1 MTTEGENSTP
11 NKSPREKSPRQ
22 QLQEQHEER
31 KVPRQSS
38 GVQEQQG
45 KSSQQDDDDDDVRR
59 SPRRDEQQQQVVK
72 KSSRDEQQQQQQQQR
87 VVKKSPRDDQQ
98 RHDDDVKR
106 SPRRDDQ
113 QQQQRVVKKSPRDE
127 QQQQVVKK
135 SPRDDSSSSLMSSLR
150 KANLTIERENSIDIA
165 DAVIERA
172 TREHQTI
179 NISDH
184 NKSTPL
190 AKRLQSIDEDKQNL
204 KEVMNL
210 TTPAK
215 QSDKQNNILAS
226 QDVKNATVVG
236 VVNDEVKFLPK
247 PSDEVTLNDDVDAL
261 LGLVKKTKEKK
272 PLSDKYLKMLEKTK
286 KKTSTRTPPRR
297 RTTRYDVTTEASRIS
312 QILNKDDSRWG
323 NPRSSIQFKSHYEEQ
338 MFRSMQKVLIGK
350 NKCNKKKKKRGSSDA
365 KSTSPH
371 SPTRSSNTFDRLSQ
385 PKKQDNS
392 LFYIQNE
399 SGKKFA
405 SFDGEL

>member
-22 QLQEQHEER
+22 QLQEQHEVR
-31 KVPRQSS
+31 KVPRKSS

-45 KSSQQDDDDDDVRR
+45 KSSQQRQQDDDDDIKR
-59 SPRRDEQQQQVVK
+59 SPRDEQQQQVVK
-72 KSSRDEQQQQQQQQR
+72 KSPRDEQQQQQVVKRSPRDEQQQQQQVVKRSPRDDQQQQQR

-98 RHDDDVKR
+98 
-106 SPRRDDQ
+106 
-113 QQQQRVVKKSPRDE
+113 

-215 QSDKQNNILAS
+215 QSDKQNNILTS

-286 KKTSTRTPPRR
+286 KKTSSRTPPRR

-323 NPRSSIQFKSHYEEQ
+323 NPHSSIQFKSHYEEQ

-371 SPTRSSNTFDRLSQ
+371 LPTRSSYTFDRLSQ